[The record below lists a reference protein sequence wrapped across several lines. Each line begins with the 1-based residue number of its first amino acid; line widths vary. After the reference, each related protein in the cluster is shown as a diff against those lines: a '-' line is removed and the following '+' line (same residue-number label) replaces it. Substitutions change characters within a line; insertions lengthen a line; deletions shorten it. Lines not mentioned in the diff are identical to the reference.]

1 MPGRPAS
8 RQNSGEGAG
17 VACLQR
23 GEEAFDILGAR
34 PGGLHA
40 MLPANLGDRS
50 AEESAL
56 QFTGQAGGVYAPFAA
71 LGSDSVL
78 RELLG
83 GPVERLLRLA
93 ERCGGSG
100 EAAGLELRVCEKEA
114 AHFRPVEAGVA
125 VRRVIRGLDPGL
137 RYDVDQLG
145 LRPAQERA
153 EDCEPALTAHRAD
166 PAEAGNAGPALEAHQ
181 QGFGL
186 VIGMM
191 RGGEAGKAV
200 PGGPGGERL
209 VAGAPGF
216 GLEPGGGVGHGD
228 VEDGVRAIDSRADVL
243 DMERLERAFQSEA
256 VIDGGCVDSAG
267 QGSGGEEEQGEA
279 VRSSRDGEPER
290 AIRLV
295 QRLEAAAEAGDEV

>member
-1 MPGRPAS
+1 
-8 RQNSGEGAG
+8 
-17 VACLQR
+17 
-23 GEEAFDILGAR
+23 
-34 PGGLHA
+34 

-56 QFTGQAGGVYAPFAA
+56 QFTGKAGGVYAPFAA

-125 VRRVIRGLDPGL
+125 VRRVVRGLDPGL
-137 RYDVDQLG
+137 RHDVDQLG
-145 LRPAQERA
+145 LRPAKERA
-153 EDCEPALTAHRAD
+153 EDRELALAAEGSD
-166 PAEAGNAGPALEAHQ
+166 AAEAGNAGPALEAHQ

-186 VIGMM
+186 VVGMM
-191 RGGEAGKAV
+191 SRRKAAKAV

-216 GLEPGGGVGHGD
+216 GLEPGYGVGHRD

-243 DMERLERAFQSEA
+243 DMERFERAFRSEA
-256 VIDGGCVDSAG
+256 VIDGGCMDPAWKG
-267 QGSGGEEEQGEA
+267 GCGEEEQGEA
-279 VRSSRDGEPER
+279 VRSSRDGKAER